1 MIHLL
6 IVACLCTKSAGCSM
20 MQCARWQTATLTSPD
35 PFMQRKAC
43 SIRSGSFS
51 LANAEVAYAAA
62 TEAMEQGD
70 PRCVDEFFRA
80 AEHAWFDVVQIANEP
95 DAFASRASEI
105 YRSSLNAIV
114 TEGQKHCRLD
124 ARRGLRIRSTSGW
137 SIIPVTHH
145 GFPRIAE
152 EFDQLAVVGDYSA
165 PQLHHIY
172 RRNGVGVP
180 VIALRNHESEEP
192 FQRKRQGFAAT
203 LVLRHA
209 KTNDSVQGSSTILE
223 LHDPLRIASIKHE
236 QSSLPLASDSTAP
249 IALALSTVKRS
260 YVQSFLQP
268 GLVRPDDDGLF
279 MLEPYQPGKIPVIF
293 VHGLLSDR
301 LTWANLVNELNARTE
316 FLEQYQLWGFEYPT
330 GEPFLTSATLLRSQ
344 LNKIRARFDPQ
355 ETDEALNHVVLVGHS
370 MGGLISKMQISE
382 SGTAL
387 WNSISRRNFEQVVMS
402 PNTRKKLSEAVF
414 FTPSPMV
421 SRVVFIGTPH
431 RGSALAQRAIGRVGS
446 LLIKEATDLRSE
458 HDRLIADNPGV
469 FSEEF
474 SRRVPTSIDMLEPK
488 SDLLQ
493 AIHCLPINT
502 RVRIDSIVG
511 NGRWMPGN
519 GDSDGVVPVTS
530 ANHERSTSVV
540 MVNQKHAKLTEDPAV
555 IQQVMRILREHGL
568 EAGRF

>member
-1 MIHLL
+1 
-6 IVACLCTKSAGCSM
+6 
-20 MQCARWQTATLTSPD
+20 
-35 PFMQRKAC
+35 
-43 SIRSGSFS
+43 
-51 LANAEVAYAAA
+51 
-62 TEAMEQGD
+62 
-70 PRCVDEFFRA
+70 
-80 AEHAWFDVVQIANEP
+80 
-95 DAFASRASEI
+95 
-105 YRSSLNAIV
+105 
-114 TEGQKHCRLD
+114 
-124 ARRGLRIRSTSGW
+124 
-137 SIIPVTHH
+137 
-145 GFPRIAE
+145 
-152 EFDQLAVVGDYSA
+152 
-165 PQLHHIY
+165 
-172 RRNGVGVP
+172 
-180 VIALRNHESEEP
+180 
-192 FQRKRQGFAAT
+192 
-203 LVLRHA
+203 
-209 KTNDSVQGSSTILE
+209 
-223 LHDPLRIASIKHE
+223 
-236 QSSLPLASDSTAP
+236 
-249 IALALSTVKRS
+249 
-260 YVQSFLQP
+260 
-268 GLVRPDDDGLF
+268 
-279 MLEPYQPGKIPVIF
+279 
-293 VHGLLSDR
+293 
-301 LTWANLVNELNARTE
+301 
-316 FLEQYQLWGFEYPT
+316 
-330 GEPFLTSATLLRSQ
+330 

-387 WNSISRRNFEQVVMS
+387 WNSISRQRFEQVVMS

-446 LLIKEATDLRSE
+446 LLIKEATDLKSE

-469 FSEEF
+469 FSDEF

-530 ANHERSTSVV
+530 AKHERSTSVV